1 MPDALGSSVYS
12 GPQTPF
18 ELKRSVRSTV
28 RVDTSIGENMLAEA
42 ASKNR
47 ARVLHVCLWVV
58 QLVDGTVS
66 CAVRSVAHFSGCLVT
81 VL

>member
-1 MPDALGSSVYS
+1 MPDALGASVYS
-12 GPQTPF
+12 GPQTSF
-18 ELKRSVRSTV
+18 ELKRGVRSTV
-28 RVDTSIGENMLAEA
+28 RVDTSIGEDMLAEA

-66 CAVRSVAHFSGCLVT
+66 CAVRSVAHSSGCLAT